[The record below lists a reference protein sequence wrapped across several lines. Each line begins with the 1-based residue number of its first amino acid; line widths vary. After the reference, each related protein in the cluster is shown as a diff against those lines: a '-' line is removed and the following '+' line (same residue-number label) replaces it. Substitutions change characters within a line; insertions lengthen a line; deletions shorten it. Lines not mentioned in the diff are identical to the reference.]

1 VKAMSLLKQE
11 KISIQDGNIVKFRL
25 VISVTIFII
34 WSVIIFNILKDISF
48 FLDWFE
54 GLGNLAPLL
63 FTLILI
69 IGVVILAPTPIMKVT
84 AGALFPYWLAV
95 LINFTASIVGG
106 LLAFLLGRWLFRD
119 SIAKIVASDN
129 RLQKIEAA
137 IGEEA
142 MRISL
147 LVRLSPLIPDEW
159 LNYIMASGPVTIR
172 VFVLSTLSSVVYSL
186 AYAYFG
192 LAVGTIALSPDMMG
206 GFQKSPLGIAL
217 LVLGIIATLIA
228 TIIVTR
234 VTMKA
239 LNDAIEEE

>member
-1 VKAMSLLKQE
+1 MSVMSLLKQG
-11 KISIQDGNIVKFRL
+11 KIGIEDSKVIKFRF
-25 VISVTIFII
+25 VISVTIIII

-54 GLGNLAPLL
+54 GLGTLAPLL

-69 IGVVILAPTPIMKVT
+69 IGVVMVAPTPIMKVT

-95 LINFTASIVGG
+95 VINFISSIVGG

-119 SIAKIVASDN
+119 SISKIVASDN
-129 RLQKIEAA
+129 RLQKIETA
-137 IGEEA
+137 IGEES
-142 MRISL
+142 MRISV

-159 LNYIMASGPVTIR
+159 LNYIMASGPVTTR
-172 VFVLSTLSSVVYSL
+172 VFFLSTLPSIVYSL

-192 LAVGTIALSPDMMG
+192 HAVGTIALSSDAMG
-206 GFQKSPLGIAL
+206 GFKQSPLGLGL
-217 LVLGIIATLIA
+217 LVLGLVATVIA

>member
-119 SIAKIVASDN
+119 SIAKIVAGDN

-172 VFVLSTLSSVVYSL
+172 VFILSTLSSIVYSL

-206 GFQKSPLGIAL
+206 GFQQSPLGIAL

>member
-1 VKAMSLLKQE
+1 MSLLKQE